1 MENREK
7 LLEMIKKM
15 TDDELALLASTGLD
29 CKKCPV
35 EPTCYDKVVCN
46 RNIFKFLSERN

>member
-7 LLEMIKKM
+7 LLEIIKNM
-15 TDDELALLASTGLD
+15 TDDELALLAATGLD

-35 EPTCYDKVVCN
+35 EQTCYDKVVCN
-46 RNIFKFLSERN
+46 RNIFKFLSGRK